1 MEIRLYNSKSKKK
14 EIFHPVNDE
23 NVTMYVCGPTV
34 YGAHHIGNARPAVV
48 FDVLAKL
55 LRNKYKSVTYARNIT
70 DIDDKIIN
78 AALEQNVEISEITK
92 KSTNQYHSDMKILN
106 VEEPNKE
113 PYATQFI
120 SEMILF
126 IEDLIKKDNAYLSE
140 GHVLF
145 NIDSYKSYGDL
156 SSRDPKDMIAGSRV
170 EVQDYKKN
178 PLDFVLWKPS
188 NENEIGW
195 DSPWGRGR
203 PGWHL
208 ECSTMILEIFGE
220 TIDIHGGGEDLRFP
234 HHENECAQSFCRND
248 GKQLA
253 NFWLHNGMVQMA
265 DSKMSKSLGNILL
278 IKDLI
283 NEMPGEVIRLSL
295 MSSHYRQPLKWSDD
309 LVDQSK
315 KTLNTFYS
323 FLEQYEGVDTMDINV
338 NEEILSS
345 LSDDINT
352 PKAISVLHS
361 MFKDL
366 KKDPDNNEL
375 RSSFIKSANFM
386 GLLFSKP
393 SNWLLKEDNN
403 IDTKVI
409 DKLIE
414 ERNQA
419 RQSRDFLVADNIRDK
434 LLDMGIV
441 LEDKNDITTWKKKS
455 D

>member
-1 MEIRLYNSKSKKK
+1 MEIRLYNSKTKKK
-14 EIFHPVNDE
+14 EIFHPINDE

-34 YGAHHIGNARPAVV
+34 YGSHHIGNARPAVV
-48 FDVLAKL
+48 FDLLAKL
-55 LRNKYKSVTYARNIT
+55 LRNKYKNVTYARNIT
-70 DIDDKIIN
+70 DVDDKIIN
-78 AALEQNVEISEITK
+78 AAIEQNVEISEITK

-120 SEMILF
+120 SDMILF
-126 IEDLIKKDNAYLSE
+126 IEDLIKKDNAYVSE
-140 GHVLF
+140 EHVLF
-145 NIDSYKSYGDL
+145 DIDSYKAYGDL

-170 EVQDYKKN
+170 EVKDYKKN
-178 PLDFVLWKPS
+178 PLDFVLWNPS

-195 DSPWGRGR
+195 KSPWGRGR

-278 IKDLI
+278 IKDLL
-283 NEMPGEVIRLSL
+283 NDMPGEVIRLSL
-295 MSSHYRQPLKWSDD
+295 MSSHYRQPLKWSDE
-309 LVDQSK
+309 LVNQSK
-315 KTLNTFYS
+315 KTLDTFYS
-323 FLEQYEGVDTMDINV
+323 FLEQYEDFDIIDTKI
-338 NEEILSS
+338 NEEILNS

-361 MFKDL
+361 IFKDL
-366 KKDPDNNEL
+366 KKDSDNTEL

-393 SNWLLKEDNN
+393 SNWLLKVDNN
-403 IDTKVI
+403 VDTKVI
-409 DKLIE
+409 DELIK

-419 RQSRDFLVADNIRDK
+419 RQSKDFSAADKIRNK
-434 LLDMGIV
+434 LLDMGVV
-441 LEDKNDITTWKKKS
+441 LEDKNDITTWKKKN

>member
-78 AALEQNVEISEITK
+78 AALEQNLEISEITK
-92 KSTNQYHSDMKILN
+92 RSTNQYHSDMKILN

-126 IEDLIKKDNAYLSE
+126 IEDLIEKDNAYVSE

-145 NIDSYKSYGDL
+145 DIDSYKLYGDL

-195 DSPWGRGR
+195 SSPWGRGR

-278 IKDLI
+278 IKDLL

-315 KTLNTFYS
+315 KILNTFYS
-323 FLEQYEGVDTMDINV
+323 FLEQYEGIDIIDINV
-338 NEEILSS
+338 NEEILNS

-409 DKLIE
+409 DELIE

-434 LLDMGIV
+434 LLDMGII
-441 LEDKNDITTWKKKS
+441 LEDKNDITTWKKKN

>member
-1 MEIRLYNSKSKKK
+1 MEIRLYNSKTKKK
-14 EIFHPVNDE
+14 EIFHPVDEE

-48 FDVLAKL
+48 FDLLAKL
-55 LRNKYKSVTYARNIT
+55 LRNEYKNVTYARNIT
-70 DIDDKIIN
+70 DVDDKIIN
-78 AALEQNVEISEITK
+78 AAIEQNVEISEITK

-106 VEEPNKE
+106 VEDPNKE

-126 IEDLIKKDNAYLSE
+126 IEDLITKDNAYVSE

-145 NIDSYKSYGDL
+145 DINSYKSYGDL
-156 SSRDPKDMIAGSRV
+156 SRRDPKDMIAGSRV
-170 EVQDYKKN
+170 KVQDYKEN

-195 DSPWGRGR
+195 NSPWGRGR

-278 IKDLI
+278 IKDLL
-283 NEMPGEVIRLSL
+283 NDMPGEVIRLSL

-323 FLEQYEGVDTMDINV
+323 FLGQYEDIDITNINV

-366 KKDPDNNEL
+366 KKDPDNIEL

-393 SNWLLKEDNN
+393 RNWLIKEDINV
-403 IDTKVI
+403 DTKVI
-409 DKLIE
+409 DELII
-414 ERNQA
+414 ERNRA
-419 RQSRDFLVADNIRDK
+419 RQSKDFSVADDIRDK
-434 LLDMGIV
+434 LLDMGVV
-441 LEDKNDITTWKKKS
+441 LEDKNDITTWKKKN

>member
-126 IEDLIKKDNAYLSE
+126 IEDLIKKDNAYFSE

>member
-78 AALEQNVEISEITK
+78 AALEQNIEISEITK
-92 KSTNQYHSDMKILN
+92 RSTNQYHSDMKILN

-126 IEDLIKKDNAYLSE
+126 IEDLIEKDNAYVSE

-145 NIDSYKSYGDL
+145 DIDSYKLYGDL

-315 KTLNTFYS
+315 KILNTFYS
-323 FLEQYEGVDTMDINV
+323 FLEKYEGIDVIEINV
-338 NEEILSS
+338 NDEILSS

-441 LEDKNDITTWKKKS
+441 LEDKNDITTWKKKN

>member
-34 YGAHHIGNARPAVV
+34 YGAHHIGNARPAVI

-55 LRNKYKSVTYARNIT
+55 LRNKYKSVTYVRNIT

-78 AALEQNVEISEITK
+78 AALEQNLEISEITK
-92 KSTNQYHSDMKILN
+92 RSTNQYHSDMKILN

-126 IEDLIKKDNAYLSE
+126 IEDLIEKDNAYVSE

-145 NIDSYKSYGDL
+145 DIDSYKLYGDL

-195 DSPWGRGR
+195 SSPWGRGR

-253 NFWLHNGMVQMA
+253 NFWLHNGMVQME

-278 IKDLI
+278 IKDLL

-315 KTLNTFYS
+315 KILNTFYS
-323 FLEQYEGVDTMDINV
+323 FLEQYEGIDIIDINV
-338 NEEILSS
+338 NEEILNS

-393 SNWLLKEDNN
+393 SNWLKEDNN

-414 ERNQA
+414 ERNRA
-419 RQSRDFLVADNIRDK
+419 RQSRDFSVADNIRDQ
-434 LLDMGIV
+434 LLDMGVV
-441 LEDKNDITTWKKKS
+441 LEDKNDITTWKKKN

>member
-23 NVTMYVCGPTV
+23 NITMYVCGPTV

-55 LRNKYKSVTYARNIT
+55 LRNKYKNVTYARNIT

-126 IEDLIKKDNAYLSE
+126 IEDLIKKDNAYISE

-195 DSPWGRGR
+195 NSPWGRGR

-278 IKDLI
+278 IKDLL
-283 NEMPGEVIRLSL
+283 NDMPGEVIRLSL
-295 MSSHYRQPLKWSDD
+295 MSSHYRQSLKWSDD

-323 FLEQYEGVDTMDINV
+323 FLEKYEGIDIMDINV

-409 DKLIE
+409 DELIE
-414 ERNQA
+414 ERNRA
-419 RQSRDFLVADNIRDK
+419 RQSKDFFVADNIRDK
-434 LLDMGIV
+434 LLDMGVV
-441 LEDKNDITTWKKKS
+441 LEDKNDITTWKKKN

>member
-55 LRNKYKSVTYARNIT
+55 LRNKYKNVTYARNIT
-70 DIDDKIIN
+70 DVDDKIIN
-78 AALEQNVEISEITK
+78 AAFEQNVEISEITK
-92 KSTNQYHSDMKILN
+92 RSTNQYHSDMKILN

-126 IEDLIKKDNAYLSE
+126 IEDLIKKDNAYFSE

-253 NFWLHNGMVQMA
+253 NFWLHNGMVQME
-265 DSKMSKSLGNILL
+265 DSKLSKSLGNILL
-278 IKDLI
+278 FTDLL

-295 MSSHYRQPLKWSDD
+295 MSSHYRQPLKWSDH

-441 LEDKNDITTWKKKS
+441 LEDKNDITTWKKKN

>member
-23 NVTMYVCGPTV
+23 NITMYVCGPTV

-55 LRNKYKSVTYARNIT
+55 LRNKYKNVTYARNIT

-145 NIDSYKSYGDL
+145 NIGSYKSYGDL

-188 NENEIGW
+188 NEIEIGW
-195 DSPWGRGR
+195 NSPWGRGR

-278 IKDLI
+278 IKDLL
-283 NEMPGEVIRLSL
+283 NDMPGEVIRLSL

-323 FLEQYEGVDTMDINV
+323 FLEQYEGIDIMDINV

-409 DKLIE
+409 NDLIE
-414 ERNQA
+414 ERNRA

-434 LLDMGIV
+434 LLDMGVV
-441 LEDKNDITTWKKKS
+441 LEDKNDITTWKKKN

>member
-1 MEIRLYNSKSKKK
+1 MEIRLYNSKTKKK
-14 EIFHPVNDE
+14 EIFHPINDE

-34 YGAHHIGNARPAVV
+34 YGSHHIGNARPAVV
-48 FDVLAKL
+48 FDLLAKL
-55 LRNKYKSVTYARNIT
+55 LRNKYKNVTYARNIT
-70 DIDDKIIN
+70 DVDDKIIN
-78 AALEQNVEISEITK
+78 AAIEQNVEISEITK

-120 SEMILF
+120 SDMILF
-126 IEDLIKKDNAYLSE
+126 IEDLIKKDNAYVSE
-140 GHVLF
+140 EHVLF
-145 NIDSYKSYGDL
+145 DIDSYKAYGDL

-170 EVQDYKKN
+170 EVKDYKKN

-195 DSPWGRGR
+195 KSPWGRGR

-278 IKDLI
+278 IKDLL
-283 NEMPGEVIRLSL
+283 NDMPGEVIRLSL
-295 MSSHYRQPLKWSDD
+295 MSSHYRQPLKWSDE
-309 LVDQSK
+309 LVNQSK
-315 KTLNTFYS
+315 KTLDTFYS
-323 FLEQYEGVDTMDINV
+323 FLEQYEDFDIIDAKI
-338 NEEILSS
+338 NEEILNS

-361 MFKDL
+361 IFKDL
-366 KKDPDNNEL
+366 KKDPENNEL

-393 SNWLLKEDNN
+393 SNWLLKENN
-403 IDTKVI
+403 SVDTKKI
-409 DKLIE
+409 DELIK

-419 RQSRDFLVADNIRDK
+419 RQSKDFSVADKIRNK
-434 LLDMGIV
+434 LLDMGVV

>member
-1 MEIRLYNSKSKKK
+1 MEIRLYNSKTKKK
-14 EIFHPVNDE
+14 EIFHPVDEE

-48 FDVLAKL
+48 FDLLAKL
-55 LRNKYKSVTYARNIT
+55 LRNEYKNVTYARNIT
-70 DIDDKIIN
+70 DVDDKIIN
-78 AALEQNVEISEITK
+78 AAIEQNVEISEITK

-106 VEEPNKE
+106 VEDPNKE

-126 IEDLIKKDNAYLSE
+126 IEDLITKDNAYVSE

-145 NIDSYKSYGDL
+145 DINSYKSYGDL

-170 EVQDYKKN
+170 KVQDYKKN

-195 DSPWGRGR
+195 NSPWGRGR

-278 IKDLI
+278 IKDLL
-283 NEMPGEVIRLSL
+283 NDMPGEVIRLSL

-309 LVDQSK
+309 LVNQSK

-323 FLEQYEGVDTMDINV
+323 FLDQYEDIDITNINV

-366 KKDPDNNEL
+366 KKDPDNIEL

-393 SNWLLKEDNN
+393 RNWLIKEDSNV
-403 IDTKVI
+403 DTKVI
-409 DKLIE
+409 DELII
-414 ERNQA
+414 ERNRA
-419 RQSRDFLVADNIRDK
+419 RQSKDFSVADDIRDK
-434 LLDMGIV
+434 LLDMGVV
-441 LEDKNDITTWKKKS
+441 LEDKNDITTWKKKN

>member
-1 MEIRLYNSKSKKK
+1 MEIRLYNSKTKKK
-14 EIFHPVNDE
+14 EIFHPINDE

-34 YGAHHIGNARPAVV
+34 YGSHHIGNARPAVV
-48 FDVLAKL
+48 FDLLAKL
-55 LRNKYKSVTYARNIT
+55 LRNKYKNVTYARNIT
-70 DIDDKIIN
+70 DVDDKIIN
-78 AALEQNVEISEITK
+78 AAIEQNVEISEITK
-92 KSTNQYHSDMKILN
+92 KSTNQYHSDMRILN

-120 SEMILF
+120 SDMILF
-126 IEDLIKKDNAYLSE
+126 IEDLIKKDNAYVSE
-140 GHVLF
+140 EHVLF
-145 NIDSYKSYGDL
+145 DIDSYKAYGDL

-170 EVQDYKKN
+170 EVKDYKKN

-195 DSPWGRGR
+195 KSPWGRGR

-278 IKDLI
+278 IKDLL
-283 NEMPGEVIRLSL
+283 NDMPGEVIRLSL
-295 MSSHYRQPLKWSDD
+295 MSSHYRQPLKWSDE
-309 LVDQSK
+309 LVNQSK
-315 KTLNTFYS
+315 KTLDTFYS
-323 FLEQYEGVDTMDINV
+323 FLEQYDDFDIIDAKI
-338 NEEILSS
+338 NEEILNS

-361 MFKDL
+361 IFKDL
-366 KKDPDNNEL
+366 KKDSDNTEL
-375 RSSFIKSANFM
+375 RSSFIKSANFL
-386 GLLFSKP
+386 GILFSKP
-393 SNWLLKEDNN
+393 SNWLLKGDNN
-403 IDTKVI
+403 VDTKVI
-409 DKLIE
+409 DELIK

-419 RQSRDFLVADNIRDK
+419 RQSKDFSAADKIRNK
-434 LLDMGIV
+434 LLDMGVV
-441 LEDKNDITTWKKKS
+441 LEDKNDITTWKKKN

>member
-78 AALEQNVEISEITK
+78 AALEQNLEISEITK
-92 KSTNQYHSDMKILN
+92 RSTNQYHSDMKILN

-126 IEDLIKKDNAYLSE
+126 IEDLIEKDNAYVSE

-145 NIDSYKSYGDL
+145 DIDSYKLYGDL

-195 DSPWGRGR
+195 NSPWGRGR

-409 DKLIE
+409 DELIE

>member
-34 YGAHHIGNARPAVV
+34 YGSHHIGNARPAVV

-55 LRNKYKSVTYARNIT
+55 LRNKYKNVTYARNIT
-70 DIDDKIIN
+70 DVDDKIIN
-78 AALEQNVEISEITK
+78 AAIEQNVEISEITK
-92 KSTNQYHSDMKILN
+92 KSTNQYHSDMRILN

-120 SEMILF
+120 SDMILF
-126 IEDLIKKDNAYLSE
+126 IEDLIKKDNAYVSE
-140 GHVLF
+140 EHVLF
-145 NIDSYKSYGDL
+145 DIDSYKAYGDL

-170 EVQDYKKN
+170 EVKDYKKN

-195 DSPWGRGR
+195 KSPWGRGR

-278 IKDLI
+278 IKDLL
-283 NEMPGEVIRLSL
+283 NDMPGEVIRLSL
-295 MSSHYRQPLKWSDD
+295 MSSHYRQPLKWSDE
-309 LVDQSK
+309 LVNQSK
-315 KTLNTFYS
+315 KTLDTFYS
-323 FLEQYEGVDTMDINV
+323 FLEQYEDVDISDAKI
-338 NEEILSS
+338 NEEILNS

-361 MFKDL
+361 IFKDL
-366 KKDPDNNEL
+366 KKDSDNIEL

-393 SNWLLKEDNN
+393 SNWLLKEDSNV
-403 IDTKVI
+403 DTKVI
-409 DKLIE
+409 DELIK

-419 RQSRDFLVADNIRDK
+419 RQSKDFSAADKIRNK
-434 LLDMGIV
+434 LLDMGVV
-441 LEDKNDITTWKKKS
+441 LEDKNDITTWKKKN

>member
-14 EIFHPVNDE
+14 EIFHPINDE

-34 YGAHHIGNARPAVV
+34 YGSHHIGNARPAVV
-48 FDVLAKL
+48 FDLLAKL
-55 LRNKYKSVTYARNIT
+55 LRNKYKNITYARNIT
-70 DIDDKIIN
+70 DVDDKIIN
-78 AALEQNVEISEITK
+78 AAIEQNVEISEITK
-92 KSTNQYHSDMKILN
+92 KSTKQYHSDMKILN
-106 VEEPNKE
+106 VEEPDNE

-120 SEMILF
+120 SGMILF
-126 IEDLIKKDNAYLSE
+126 IEDLIKKDNAYVSE
-140 GHVLF
+140 DHVLF
-145 NIDSYKSYGDL
+145 DIDSYKAYGDL

-195 DSPWGRGR
+195 SSPWGRGR

-234 HHENECAQSFCRND
+234 HHENECAQSFCRNN

-278 IKDLI
+278 IKDLL
-283 NEMPGEVIRLSL
+283 NDMPGEVIRLSL
-295 MSSHYRQPLKWSDD
+295 ISSHYRQSLKWSDE
-309 LVDQSK
+309 LVYQSK
-315 KTLNTFYS
+315 KTLDTFYS
-323 FLEQYEGVDTMDINV
+323 FLEQYEDVDIIDANI
-338 NEEILSS
+338 NEEILNS

-361 MFKDL
+361 IFKDL
-366 KKDPDNNEL
+366 KKDPENNEL

-393 SNWLLKEDNN
+393 SNWLLKENN
-403 IDTKVI
+403 SVDTKKI
-409 DKLIE
+409 DELIK

-419 RQSRDFLVADNIRDK
+419 RQSKDFSVADKIRNK
-434 LLDMGIV
+434 LLDMGVV

>member
-14 EIFHPVNDE
+14 EIFHPINDE

-34 YGAHHIGNARPAVV
+34 YGSHHIGNARPAVV
-48 FDVLAKL
+48 FDLLAKL
-55 LRNKYKSVTYARNIT
+55 LRNKYKNITYARNIT
-70 DIDDKIIN
+70 DVDDKIIN
-78 AALEQNVEISEITK
+78 AAIEQNVEISEITK
-92 KSTNQYHSDMKILN
+92 KSTKQYHSDMKILN
-106 VEEPNKE
+106 VEEPDNE

-120 SEMILF
+120 SGMILF
-126 IEDLIKKDNAYLSE
+126 IEDLIKKDNAYVSE
-140 GHVLF
+140 DHVLF
-145 NIDSYKSYGDL
+145 DIDSYKAYGDL

-195 DSPWGRGR
+195 SSPWGRGR

-234 HHENECAQSFCRND
+234 HHENECAQSFCRNN

-265 DSKMSKSLGNILL
+265 ESKMSKSLGNILL
-278 IKDLI
+278 IKDLL
-283 NEMPGEVIRLSL
+283 NDMPGEAIRLSL
-295 MSSHYRQPLKWSDD
+295 ISSHYRQPLKWSDE
-309 LVDQSK
+309 LVYQSK
-315 KTLNTFYS
+315 KTLDTFYS
-323 FLEQYEGVDTMDINV
+323 FLEQYEDVDIIDANI
-338 NEEILSS
+338 NEEILNS

-361 MFKDL
+361 IFKDL
-366 KKDPDNNEL
+366 KKDPENNEL

-393 SNWLLKEDNN
+393 SNWLLKENN
-403 IDTKVI
+403 SVDTKKI
-409 DKLIE
+409 DELIK

-419 RQSRDFLVADNIRDK
+419 RQSKDFSVADKIRNK
-434 LLDMGIV
+434 LLDMGVV

>member
-14 EIFHPVNDE
+14 EIFHPINDE

-34 YGAHHIGNARPAVV
+34 YGSHHIGNARPAVV
-48 FDVLAKL
+48 FDLLAKL
-55 LRNKYKSVTYARNIT
+55 LRNKYKNITYARNIT
-70 DIDDKIIN
+70 DVDDKIIN
-78 AALEQNVEISEITK
+78 AAIEQNVEISEITK
-92 KSTNQYHSDMKILN
+92 KSTKQYHSDMKILN
-106 VEEPNKE
+106 VEEPDNE

-120 SEMILF
+120 SGMILF
-126 IEDLIKKDNAYLSE
+126 IEDLIKKDNAYVSE
-140 GHVLF
+140 DHVLF
-145 NIDSYKSYGDL
+145 DIDSYKAYGDL

-195 DSPWGRGR
+195 NSPWGRGR

-234 HHENECAQSFCRND
+234 HHENECAQSFCRNN

-278 IKDLI
+278 IKDLL
-283 NEMPGEVIRLSL
+283 NDMPGEVIRLSL
-295 MSSHYRQPLKWSDD
+295 MSSHYRQPLKWSDE
-309 LVDQSK
+309 LVNQSK
-315 KTLNTFYS
+315 KTLDTFYS
-323 FLEQYEGVDTMDINV
+323 FLEQYEDFDIIDAKI
-338 NEEILSS
+338 NEEILNS

-361 MFKDL
+361 IFKDL
-366 KKDPDNNEL
+366 KKDPENNEL

-393 SNWLLKEDNN
+393 SNWLLKENN
-403 IDTKVI
+403 SVDTKKI
-409 DKLIE
+409 DELIK

-419 RQSRDFLVADNIRDK
+419 RQSKDFSAADKIRNK
-434 LLDMGIV
+434 LLDMGVV
-441 LEDKNDITTWKKKS
+441 LEDKNDITTWKKKN

>member
-1 MEIRLYNSKSKKK
+1 MEIRLYNSKTKKK
-14 EIFHPVNDE
+14 EIFHPINDE

-34 YGAHHIGNARPAVV
+34 YGPHHIGNARPAVV

-55 LRNKYKSVTYARNIT
+55 LRNKYKNVTYARNIT
-70 DIDDKIIN
+70 DVDDKIIN
-78 AALEQNVEISEITK
+78 AAIEQNVEISEITK

-120 SEMILF
+120 SDMILF
-126 IEDLIKKDNAYLSE
+126 IEDLIKKDNAYVSE
-140 GHVLF
+140 EHVLF
-145 NIDSYKSYGDL
+145 DIDSYKAYGDL

-170 EVQDYKKN
+170 EVKDYKKN

-195 DSPWGRGR
+195 NSPWGRGR

-278 IKDLI
+278 IKDLLNDI
-283 NEMPGEVIRLSL
+283 PGEVIRLSL

-323 FLEQYEGVDTMDINV
+323 FLEKYECIDIMDINV

-361 MFKDL
+361 IFKDL
-366 KKDPDNNEL
+366 KKDSDNTEL

-393 SNWLLKEDNN
+393 SNWLLKGDNN
-403 IDTKVI
+403 VDTKVI
-409 DKLIE
+409 DELIK

-419 RQSRDFLVADNIRDK
+419 RQSKDFSAADKIRNK
-434 LLDMGIV
+434 LLDMGVV
-441 LEDKNDITTWKKKS
+441 LEDKNDITTWKKKN

>member
-78 AALEQNVEISEITK
+78 AALEQNLEISEITK
-92 KSTNQYHSDMKILN
+92 RSTNQYHSDMKILN

-126 IEDLIKKDNAYLSE
+126 IEDLIEKDNAYVSE

-145 NIDSYKSYGDL
+145 DIDSYKLYGDL

-195 DSPWGRGR
+195 SSPWGRGR

-253 NFWLHNGMVQMA
+253 NFWLHNGMVQME

-278 IKDLI
+278 IKDLL

-295 MSSHYRQPLKWSDD
+295 MSSHYRQPLKWSDY

-315 KTLNTFYS
+315 KILNTFYS
-323 FLEQYEGVDTMDINV
+323 FLEKYEGIDVIEINV
-338 NEEILSS
+338 NDEILSS

-403 IDTKVI
+403 IDTEVI

-414 ERNQA
+414 ERNLA
-419 RQSRDFLVADNIRDK
+419 RQSKDFLAADNIRDK

-441 LEDKNDITTWKKKS
+441 LEDKNDITTWKKKN

>member
-55 LRNKYKSVTYARNIT
+55 LRNKYKNVTYARNIT
-70 DIDDKIIN
+70 DVDDKIIN
-78 AALEQNVEISEITK
+78 AAFEQNVEISEITK

-106 VEEPNKE
+106 VEKPNKE

-126 IEDLIKKDNAYLSE
+126 IEDLIKKDNAYFSE

-323 FLEQYEGVDTMDINV
+323 FLEQYEGVDTMDVNV

-366 KKDPDNNEL
+366 KKAPDNNEL

-409 DKLIE
+409 DELIE

>member
-1 MEIRLYNSKSKKK
+1 MEIRLYNSKTKKK
-14 EIFHPVNDE
+14 EIFHPVDEE

-34 YGAHHIGNARPAVV
+34 YGSHHIGNARPAVV
-48 FDVLAKL
+48 FDLLAKL
-55 LRNKYKSVTYARNIT
+55 LRNEYKNVTYARNIT
-70 DIDDKIIN
+70 DVDDKIIN
-78 AALEQNVEISEITK
+78 AAIEQNVEISEITK

-106 VEEPNKE
+106 VEDPNKE

-126 IEDLIKKDNAYLSE
+126 IEDLITKDNAYVSE

-145 NIDSYKSYGDL
+145 DINSYKSYGDL

-170 EVQDYKKN
+170 KVQDYKKN

-195 DSPWGRGR
+195 NSPWGRGR

-278 IKDLI
+278 IKDLL
-283 NEMPGEVIRLSL
+283 NDMPGEVIRLSL

-323 FLEQYEGVDTMDINV
+323 FLDQYEDIDITNINV

-366 KKDPDNNEL
+366 KKDPDNIEL

-393 SNWLLKEDNN
+393 RNWLIKEDSNV
-403 IDTKVI
+403 DTKVI
-409 DKLIE
+409 DELII
-414 ERNQA
+414 ERNRA
-419 RQSRDFLVADNIRDK
+419 RQSKDFSVADDIRDK
-434 LLDMGIV
+434 LLDMGVV
-441 LEDKNDITTWKKKS
+441 LEDKNDITTWKKKN

>member
-1 MEIRLYNSKSKKK
+1 MKFK
-14 EIFHPVNDE
+14 
-23 NVTMYVCGPTV
+23 
-34 YGAHHIGNARPAVV
+34 
-48 FDVLAKL
+48 
-55 LRNKYKSVTYARNIT
+55 
-70 DIDDKIIN
+70 
-78 AALEQNVEISEITK
+78 ITK
-92 KSTNQYHSDMKILN
+92 KI
-106 VEEPNKE
+106 
-113 PYATQFI
+113 
-120 SEMILF
+120 
-126 IEDLIKKDNAYLSE
+126 
-140 GHVLF
+140 
-145 NIDSYKSYGDL
+145 
-156 SSRDPKDMIAGSRV
+156 
-170 EVQDYKKN
+170 

-253 NFWLHNGMVQMA
+253 NFWLHNGMVQME

-441 LEDKNDITTWKKKS
+441 LEDKNDITTWKKKN

>member
-34 YGAHHIGNARPAVV
+34 YGSHHIGNARPAVV

-55 LRNKYKSVTYARNIT
+55 LRNKYKNVTYARNIT
-70 DIDDKIIN
+70 DVDDKIIN
-78 AALEQNVEISEITK
+78 AAVEQNIEISEVTK

-195 DSPWGRGR
+195 NSPWGRGR

-265 DSKMSKSLGNILL
+265 DSKMSKSLGNIVL
-278 IKDLI
+278 IKDLL
-283 NEMPGEVIRLSL
+283 NDMPGEVIRLSL

-323 FLEQYEGVDTMDINV
+323 FLEKYEGLDIMDINV
-338 NEEILSS
+338 DEAILTS

-366 KKDPDNNEL
+366 KKDPDNIEL

-403 IDTKVI
+403 IDIKVI
-409 DKLIE
+409 NELIE
-414 ERNQA
+414 ERNRA
-419 RQSRDFLVADNIRDK
+419 RQSRDFSVADNIRDK
-434 LLDMGIV
+434 LLDMGVV
-441 LEDKNDITTWKKKS
+441 LEDKNDITTWKKKN

>member
-1 MEIRLYNSKSKKK
+1 MEIRLYNSKTKKK
-14 EIFHPVNDE
+14 EIFHPINDE

-34 YGAHHIGNARPAVV
+34 YGSHHIGNARPAVV
-48 FDVLAKL
+48 FDLLAKL
-55 LRNKYKSVTYARNIT
+55 LRNKYKNVTYARNIT
-70 DIDDKIIN
+70 DVDDKIIN
-78 AALEQNVEISEITK
+78 AAIEQNVEISEITK

-120 SEMILF
+120 SDMILF
-126 IEDLIKKDNAYLSE
+126 IEDLIKKDNAYVSE
-140 GHVLF
+140 EHVLF
-145 NIDSYKSYGDL
+145 DIDSYKAYGDL

-170 EVQDYKKN
+170 EVKDYKKN

-195 DSPWGRGR
+195 KSPWGRGR

-278 IKDLI
+278 IKDLL
-283 NEMPGEVIRLSL
+283 NDMPGEVIRLSL
-295 MSSHYRQPLKWSDD
+295 MSSHYRQPLKWSDE
-309 LVDQSK
+309 LVNQSK
-315 KTLNTFYS
+315 KTLDTFYS
-323 FLEQYEGVDTMDINV
+323 FLEQYEDFDIIDAKI
-338 NEEILSS
+338 NEEILNS

-361 MFKDL
+361 IFKDL
-366 KKDPDNNEL
+366 KKDSDNTEL

-393 SNWLLKEDNN
+393 SNWLLKVDNN
-403 IDTKVI
+403 VDTKVI
-409 DKLIE
+409 DELIK

-419 RQSRDFLVADNIRDK
+419 RQSKDFSAADKIRNK
-434 LLDMGIV
+434 LLDMGVV
-441 LEDKNDITTWKKKS
+441 LEDKNDITTWKKKN